1 MKTLG
6 KEVAAMSADLL
17 DVGIF
22 SVSEAAALLQ
32 VKPQRVRGWAFG
44 YANTKGEPI
53 LKNDFGPIDGRYAV
67 SFANLIEM
75 DVIRRFANVGVS
87 VKSMRSMIFE
97 ARDLAGSD
105 HPFATDLVLRT
116 DGKKLFAEL
125 AQTTGD
131 RGLYDLKDKNWAMYD
146 IVFQSLKSDVVY
158 ENGVATHWFPRRAVT
173 PNVVVHPHFAFGE
186 PCLWGHFI
194 PTSTIVEALAA
205 ENDNVETVQDWYD
218 LEEAEILEAVHFEQ
232 ILHLQAA

>member
-1 MKTLG
+1 MKTLAR
-6 KEVAAMSADLL
+6 EVTAMSADLL

-22 SVSEAAALLQ
+22 SVSEAAALLN
-32 VKPQRVRGWAFG
+32 VSPQRVRGWAFG
-44 YANTKGEPI
+44 YVNTKGAPI

-67 SFANLIEM
+67 SFATLIEM

-87 VKSMRSMIFE
+87 VKSMRSMILE
-97 ARDLAGSD
+97 ARELAGSD

-125 AQTTGD
+125 ANTTGD
-131 RGLYDLKDKNWAMYD
+131 RALYDLKDKNWAMYD

-158 ENGVATHWFPRRAVT
+158 EAGVATHWFPRRAAT

-205 ENDNVETVQDWYD
+205 ENDNVETVREWYD
-218 LEEAEILEAVHFEQ
+218 LEEAEILEAVRFEQ
-232 ILHLQAA
+232 ILYRQAA

>member
-1 MKTLG
+1 MF
-6 KEVAAMSADLL
+6 ADLL

-32 VKPQRVRGWAFG
+32 VSPQRVRGWAFG
-44 YANTKGEPI
+44 YANTKGAPI
-53 LKNDFGPIDGRYAV
+53 LKNDLGPIDGRYAV
-67 SFANLIEM
+67 SFASLIEM
-75 DVIRRFANVGVS
+75 DVIRRFSNVGVS
-87 VKSMRSMIFE
+87 VKSMRSMIVE
-97 ARDLAGSD
+97 ARELAGSD
-105 HPFATDLVLRT
+105 HPFATDLILRT

-125 AQTTGD
+125 ARTTGD

-158 ENGVATHWFPRRAVT
+158 DNGVATHWFPRRTAT

-186 PCLWGHFI
+186 PCIWGHFI

-205 ENDNVETVQDWYD
+205 ENDNMATVQEWYD
-218 LEEAEILEAVHFEQ
+218 LTEAEVCEAVHFEQ
-232 ILHLQAA
+232 ILCRHAA